1 MTPLNHAPS
10 AAPFTCDNCRQSM
23 TAIST
28 GPPHHPTGSSSSP
41 YLSNNPP
48 VITGMCGYDAAPCEY
63 YCGCSLH
70 FNDNSPYVC
79 WIVVSHDKG
88 PYEGNHDQFM
98 NFQHKL
104 PGDATNELMMRL
116 INFLLTQFQA
126 AGFHSDLL
134 SDIAEIYPNVD
145 FSRSPINPTIISNC
159 DYPEWSI
166 HNSE

>member
-1 MTPLNHAPS
+1 
-10 AAPFTCDNCRQSM
+10 
-23 TAIST
+23 
-28 GPPHHPTGSSSSP
+28 
-41 YLSNNPP
+41 
-48 VITGMCGYDAAPCEY
+48 MCGYDTAPCEP

-70 FNDNSPYVC
+70 LNDDSPYVC

-126 AGFHSDLL
+126 AGFHPGLL
-134 SDIAEIYPNVD
+134 PNIAKKILPHLHI
-145 FSRSPINPTIISNC
+145 SISPANPAIMFNC
-159 DYPEWSI
+159 DCPEWYVPSVYGRHWLCEFI
-166 HNSE
+166 P